1 PTSATRGRSGC
12 WWSTTW
18 AGARWTRVP
27 TASPACPTRSSPRRA
42 CRPPKALPA
51 PGVSTSRRT
60 GAAFTGC
67 GRIHPIGGKAMS
79 TSVKDLSVDELRAM
93 IEDTVRRTMEDYLE
107 DLQALSSPTYVDSI
121 AEAREDYRAGRT
133 GLPARPS

>member
-1 PTSATRGRSGC
+1 
-12 WWSTTW
+12 
-18 AGARWTRVP
+18 
-27 TASPACPTRSSPRRA
+27 
-42 CRPPKALPA
+42 
-51 PGVSTSRRT
+51 
-60 GAAFTGC
+60 
-67 GRIHPIGGKAMS
+67 MS